1 MIKSNIEKKDNE
13 KEIYLAGGCF
23 WGTQAY
29 FDRIDGVLKTE
40 VGYANG
46 IGENPTYEQVSTGA
60 TGYAETTKIIFNSEK
75 INLYQIL
82 EHYFR
87 TINPTS
93 LNKQGG
99 DIGTQYRT
107 GIYTQNLDDRQ
118 VVQDFFELVK
128 NNYDKEIVVEDKL
141 LKNYYVAEAYHQKYL
156 EKNPGGYCHVDL
168 SLVDKDTEIM
178 KYVKP
183 SDQEIK
189 DKLTKEQYEIT
200 QNSDTEMP
208 FSSEYDNFYEKG
220 IYVDIVTGQPL
231 FASTDKFDSGC
242 GWPSFSKPIE
252 ENGINYFEDNTII
265 NRRRVEVKSKSGDT
279 HLGHVFNDGP
289 KELGGL
295 RYCING
301 ASLRFIP
308 LDKMDEEGY
317 GKYKDTVE

>member
-1 MIKSNIEKKDNE
+1 MIKSNIEKKENE

-29 FDRIDGVLKTE
+29 FDQVDGVLATE

-46 IGENPTYEQVSTGA
+46 IGENPTYEQVCTGA
-60 TGYAETTKIIFNSEK
+60 TGYAETTKIIYNPEK

-118 VVQDFFELVK
+118 VVQDFFELVR
-128 NNYDKEIVVEDKL
+128 NNYDKDIVVEDKL
-141 LKNYYVAEAYHQKYL
+141 LKNYYAAEDYHQKYL

-168 SLVDKDTEIM
+168 SLVDKDSEIM
-178 KYVKP
+178 EYVKP
-183 SDQEIK
+183 SDEEIK

-231 FASTDKFDSGC
+231 FSSTDKYDAGC

-252 ENGINYFEDNTII
+252 DNGINYFEDNTII

-308 LDKMDEEGY
+308 LEKMDEEGY
-317 GKYKDTVE
+317 GKYKDIVE